1 MSNALLHPAQAVHPS
16 QPAINGRTVVIREL
30 TADDRDQI
38 VDLFEQ
44 LSDFDRYLRFF
55 RTMPSYSSSVLDA
68 LTAMDGHSH
77 VAVGAFVDGTCIG
90 VIRYV
95 RLSRRPT
102 AAEVAVTVSSEFR
115 GLGVARRLMA
125 ALTELAQDHGVEHF
139 EIDVLPAN
147 RAAAALFRSL
157 GFAMRFDSGSL
168 VGSRPV
174 RPEVDIPANHWVA
187 A

>member
-1 MSNALLHPAQAVHPS
+1 MTDPH
-16 QPAINGRTVVIREL
+16 QPAGTRPSIDLREL
-30 TADDRDQI
+30 TAEDREHI
-38 VDLFEQ
+38 VELFEQ

-55 RTMPSYSSSVLDA
+55 RTMPSYPSSVLDA
-68 LTAMDGHSH
+68 LTAIDGYNH

-90 VIRYV
+90 VIRYI

-102 AAEVAVTVSSEFR
+102 TAEVAVTVSSGFR
-115 GLGVARRLMA
+115 GLGVGRRLMI
-125 ALTELAQDHGVEHF
+125 ALTELARDRGVEHF

-168 VGSRPV
+168 VGSRTV
-174 RPEVDIPANHWVA
+174 HLEIDALVNQRVA